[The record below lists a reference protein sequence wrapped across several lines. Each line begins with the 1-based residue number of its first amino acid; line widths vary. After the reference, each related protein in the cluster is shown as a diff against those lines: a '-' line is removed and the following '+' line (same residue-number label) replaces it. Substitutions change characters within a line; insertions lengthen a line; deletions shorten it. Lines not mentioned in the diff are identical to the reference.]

1 MKFFAAIK
9 SFDPR
14 RIYEDKKSFVCA
26 ISMLRVCTVYNSEV
40 EGQAE
45 AEAAL
50 VVVVLQK

>member
-45 AEAAL
+45 AAL
-50 VVVVLQK
+50 VVAVLQK